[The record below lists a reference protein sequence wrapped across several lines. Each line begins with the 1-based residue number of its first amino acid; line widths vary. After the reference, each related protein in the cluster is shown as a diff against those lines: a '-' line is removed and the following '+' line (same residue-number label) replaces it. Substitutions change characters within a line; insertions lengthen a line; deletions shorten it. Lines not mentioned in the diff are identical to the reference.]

1 MSDARF
7 YSGDWTVAH
16 AVTPKLWQWPIPG
29 DNTTKLYTQD
39 FVIDADYYVRSS
51 FDAEDLDDP
60 ALYLVDETNPALI
73 GNGIVRFT
81 RTYSQIPQPRVMGSG
96 SDEVELYVAT
106 VPGIG
111 YTDPITFVEY
121 ISSASTV
128 GETTVLTI
136 TSPPH
141 SFEANDWVSILYYA
155 QDPGSTLIITRQV
168 SRLISSVGASTVTV
182 ARITDGYNIVGWES
196 VFKSLANRE
205 PFQLVVPSW
214 ISTEYF
220 LPGVSPGISSASD
233 IPIMQPTPIID
244 HVSGSRT
251 DTITDQTSP
260 SLDDYF
266 AMLRDGI
273 RIIAEPS
280 SLTRWRGNIWERKTR
295 YITMI

>member
-1 MSDARF
+1 MSDSRF
-7 YSGDWTVAH
+7 YSGDFTTPH

-29 DNTTKLYTQD
+29 DSTTKLYTQD
-39 FVIDADYYVRSS
+39 FVVDSEHYVRSD
-51 FDAEDLDDP
+51 FDAEDADDP
-60 ALYLVDETNPALI
+60 SLYLVDESNPTLI

-111 YTDPITFVEY
+111 YTDPVTFADY
-121 ISSASTV
+121 IDSAENV
-128 GETTVLTI
+128 GDTTVLDI
-136 TSPPH
+136 KSPPH
-141 SFEANDWVSILYYA
+141 LFQADDWVSIHYFA
-155 QDPGSTLIITRQV
+155 RDPGSTLVITRQV
-168 SRLISSVGASTVTV
+168 SRLVISVTSSTVTID
-182 ARITDGYNIVGWES
+182 RIIDAYNIVAWGLIY
-196 VFKSLANRE
+196 KSLANRE
-205 PFQLVVPSW
+205 PYQLVVPSW

-220 LPGVSPGISSASD
+220 LPGVSSGIASASD

-244 HVSGSRT
+244 HVSGNRT

-266 AMLRDGI
+266 EMIRDDI
-273 RIIAEPS
+273 KIVAEPS
-280 SLTRWRGNIWERKTR
+280 SLTRWRGNIWERRTR